1 MAKKKL
7 YEVRVSFYAQV
18 EAKSVEEADEQVHE
32 LMDTLGAVQT
42 KVPWDDVTW
51 EHTL

>member
-1 MAKKKL
+1 MAKT

-18 EAKSVEEADEQVHE
+18 DADSLEEADEKIHE
-32 LMDTLGAVQT
+32 LMDTLGAVET
-42 KVPWDDVTW
+42 EVPWDDVTW